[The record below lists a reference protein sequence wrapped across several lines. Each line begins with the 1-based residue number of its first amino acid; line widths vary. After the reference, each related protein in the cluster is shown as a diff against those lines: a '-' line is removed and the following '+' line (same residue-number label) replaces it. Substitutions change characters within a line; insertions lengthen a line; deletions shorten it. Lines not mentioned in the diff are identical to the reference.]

1 MLSPKEKAVELVE
14 MFMNIK
20 KQKLADYSIIYYPT
34 AKQCALIAVNEIIY
48 NNLMEYPQHSMIYT
62 PHKNDYWEQVKQ
74 EIEQL

>member
-20 KQKLADYSIIYYPT
+20 QQKLSDYSIIYHPT
-34 AKQCALIAVNEIIY
+34 AKQCALIAVNEILDAINGWDY
-48 NNLMEYPQHSMIYT
+48 
-62 PHKNDYWEQVKQ
+62 YWEQVKQ